1 MRVPQEFRPLRNT
14 EAARPTTEP
23 ETRPRAPDEPGS
35 GLPSGSSSE
44 ERRNEP
50 PSGNTTD
57 EQEARDDFF
66 DDEPTTDHPQ
76 SEDVEMDFVGTH
88 EPRADIGVLE
98 PDPDDKESTQL
109 LAQMGCST
117 QEALGRSAGH
127 HTTS

>member
-50 PSGNTTD
+50 PSSNTTD
-57 EQEARDDFF
+57 KQEARDDFL
-66 DDEPTTDHPQ
+66 DDEPVTDQPQ

-109 LAQMGCST
+109 LAQIGCST
-117 QEALGRSAGH
+117 QEALGRSVG
-127 HTTS
+127 